1 MYRVVGC
8 RDCSALW
15 VLEGRPETTQ
25 CPRCRTR
32 HPVDRLRAF
41 AETETAAAAKDARS
55 RLLADREGE
64 RLDDDFE
71 ALGRAAM
78 DAGPDDEAYL
88 EASGVDS
95 EAAADAADRAGAGAG
110 SGPGSRREVVLA
122 ALRALDSPTAD
133 EVADYAAE
141 RGVPREWT
149 REALDRLARAGEV
162 TRSGGRYR
170 LL

>member
-8 RDCSALW
+8 RDCRALW

-41 AETETAAAAKDARS
+41 ARTESADEAREARS
-55 RLLADREGE
+55 RLLADRED
-64 RLDDDFE
+64 RTLDDDFE
-71 ALGRAAM
+71 TLGRAAM
-78 DAGPDDEAYL
+78 DAGPDEETYL

-95 EAAADAADRAGAGAG
+95 EAVADAAERDAGGG
-110 SGPGSRREVVLA
+110 SSARREVVRD
-122 ALRALDSPTAD
+122 ALRELDAPTAD
-133 EVADYAAE
+133 EVADRAAE

-149 REALDRLARAGEV
+149 REALDRLVRRGEV
-162 TRSGGRYR
+162 TRSGEGYR

>member
-8 RDCSALW
+8 RDCRALW
-15 VLEGRPETTQ
+15 VIEDHPETTQ

-41 AETETAAAAKDARS
+41 AETESADAAREARS

-64 RLDDDFE
+64 ELADDFE
-71 ALGRAAM
+71 TLGRAAM
-78 DAGPDDEAYL
+78 DAGPDEEAYL

-95 EAAADAADRAGAGAG
+95 DAVAEAAERDAG
-110 SGPGSRREVVLA
+110 SGSGSGSRREVVLD
-122 ALRALDSPTAD
+122 ALRALEEPTAED
-133 EVADYAAE
+133 VADYAAE

-149 REALDRLARAGEV
+149 EDALDRLARRGEV